1 MAKENTVYLYGRVL
15 VPPNIRI
22 DTDGNYLSGKIILH
36 TVRRSAASKE
46 LLLQGERRWDYI
58 AVLSKHAKL
67 IKDRMADLE
76 EGDMV
81 QVKGTLCTYE
91 KIKQFICPHCGEVT
105 SRDGV
110 IIYVDPIFIK
120 RCEIGVSQEEGYR
133 LIEDSEEISNQ
144 VKIMGTLCREPQ
156 LYENPKNKQ
165 MECDFQIASNRNRHI
180 LEDSPEKRTDYP
192 WVKAYGKQ
200 AVDYYEALHVNSTV
214 YIDGALQARSVKRE
228 FVCEKCGEV
237 FEAVDSAIDI
247 IPYNLE
253 YLKDCSLPGSNSEEE
268 FEGGGDENGK

>member
-180 LEDSPEKRTDYP
+180 LEDNPEKRTDYP

-237 FEAVDSAIDI
+237 FEAIDSAIDI

>member
-22 DTDGNYLSGKIILH
+22 DTEGNYLSGKIILH

-120 RCEIGVSQEEGYR
+120 RCEVGVSQEEGYR

-180 LEDSPEKRTDYP
+180 LEDNPEKRTDYP

>member
-15 VPPNIRI
+15 VPPSIRI

-91 KIKQFICPHCGEVT
+91 KIKQFICPHCGEVIN
-105 SRDGV
+105 RDGV
-110 IIYVDPIFIK
+110 IIYVDPIFVK

-180 LEDSPEKRTDYP
+180 LEDTPEKRTDYP
-192 WVKAYGKQ
+192 WVKAYGNH

-253 YLKDCSLPGSNSEEE
+253 YLKDCRLPDSNSEEE

>member
-91 KIKQFICPHCGEVT
+91 KIKQFICPHCGEVIN
-105 SRDGV
+105 RDGV
-110 IIYVDPIFIK
+110 IIYVDPIFVK

-180 LEDSPEKRTDYP
+180 LEDNPEKRTDYP
-192 WVKAYGKQ
+192 WVKAYGNH

-253 YLKDCSLPGSNSEEE
+253 YLKDCSLPDSNSEEK

>member
-180 LEDSPEKRTDYP
+180 LEDNPEKRTDYP
-192 WVKAYGKQ
+192 WVKAYGN
-200 AVDYYEALHVNSTV
+200 H
-214 YIDGALQARSVKRE
+214 
-228 FVCEKCGEV
+228 
-237 FEAVDSAIDI
+237 AID
-247 IPYNLE
+247 Y
-253 YLKDCSLPGSNSEEE
+253 
-268 FEGGGDENGK
+268 

>member
-180 LEDSPEKRTDYP
+180 LEDNPEKRTDYP

-268 FEGGGDENGK
+268 FKGGGDKNGK

>member
-22 DTDGNYLSGKIILH
+22 DTEGNYLSGKIILH

-91 KIKQFICPHCGEVT
+91 IIKQFICPHCGEVT

-180 LEDSPEKRTDYP
+180 LEDNPEKRTDYP

>member
-180 LEDSPEKRTDYP
+180 LEDNPEKRTDYP

-253 YLKDCSLPGSNSEEE
+253 HLKDCSLPGSNSEEE

>member
-22 DTDGNYLSGKIILH
+22 DTEGNYLSGKIILH

-180 LEDSPEKRTDYP
+180 LEDNPEKRTDYP

-253 YLKDCSLPGSNSEEE
+253 YLKDCSLPGTNSEEE

>member
-22 DTDGNYLSGKIILH
+22 DTEGNYLSGKIILH

-180 LEDSPEKRTDYP
+180 LEDNPEKRTDYP

-253 YLKDCSLPGSNSEEE
+253 YLKDCILPGSNSEEE

>member
-180 LEDSPEKRTDYP
+180 LEDNPEKRTDYP

-268 FEGGGDENGK
+268 VEGGGDENGK

>member
-46 LLLQGERRWDYI
+46 LLLQGERRWDYL

-91 KIKQFICPHCGEVT
+91 KIKHFTCPHCKEVT
-105 SRDGV
+105 DRDGV

-180 LEDSPEKRTDYP
+180 LEDNPEKRTDYP
-192 WVKAYGKQ
+192 WVKTYGKQ

-228 FVCEKCGEV
+228 FVCENCGEV

-253 YLKDCSLPGSNSEEE
+253 YLKDCNLPGSNSEEE

>member
-22 DTDGNYLSGKIILH
+22 DTEGNYLSGKIILH

-180 LEDSPEKRTDYP
+180 LEDNPEKRTDYP

>member
-180 LEDSPEKRTDYP
+180 LEDNPEKRTDYP

>member
-180 LEDSPEKRTDYP
+180 LEDNPEKRTDYP

-228 FVCEKCGEV
+228 FVCAKCGEV

>member
-180 LEDSPEKRTDYP
+180 LEDNPEKRTDYP

-253 YLKDCSLPGSNSEEE
+253 YLKDCSLPGSNSEEA
-268 FEGGGDENGK
+268 FEGGGDKNGK

>member
-156 LYENPKNKQ
+156 LYENPKIKQ

-180 LEDSPEKRTDYP
+180 LEDNPEKRTDYP

>member
-1 MAKENTVYLYGRVL
+1 MAKEDTVYLYGRVL

-180 LEDSPEKRTDYP
+180 LEDNPEKRTDYP

>member
-180 LEDSPEKRTDYP
+180 LEDNPEKRTDYP

-253 YLKDCSLPGSNSEEE
+253 YLKDCSLPGSNSEEK

>member
-91 KIKQFICPHCGEVT
+91 KIKQFICPHCGEVIN
-105 SRDGV
+105 RDGV

-180 LEDSPEKRTDYP
+180 LEDNPEKRTDYP

>member
-180 LEDSPEKRTDYP
+180 LEDNPEKRTDYP

-253 YLKDCSLPGSNSEEE
+253 YLKDCSLPDSNSEAE

>member
-180 LEDSPEKRTDYP
+180 LEDNPEKRTDYP

-200 AVDYYEALHVNSTV
+200 AVDDYEALHVNSTI

-228 FVCEKCGEV
+228 FVCEKCGEI

-268 FEGGGDENGK
+268 FEGGGDKNGK

>member
-15 VPPNIRI
+15 IPPNIRI

-180 LEDSPEKRTDYP
+180 LEDNPEKRTDYP